1 MYIACVL
8 RIVGFD
14 WCLFL
19 HRMFLFFLHRED
31 KEYLVDDDGVIRSVE
46 NLRQLQNVKWV
57 VLSLGGNASLGSN
70 EKWGDEFW
78 VKTRVQTNG
87 RENQQGVGEWSWHV
101 FKANWLSQSGCY
113 YKKLCQLYFF
123 CPGEVTLQDW
133 LRDFTSL
140 CVLPLW
146 CWKVENVG
154 RKQMFHCIYM
164 IRLCTFYLIK
174 KHGFRISFH
183 AFPIIFAHIQLNNSN
198 IPAILRSFR
207 TLPPSKKKRQGSKPI
222 KKNG

>member
-1 MYIACVL
+1 MPFPTSDVFVFFAPRGQRVSCWWWRCDPIRRKSTTAAK
-8 RIVGFD
+8 REVGCFVSG
-14 WCLFL
+14 
-19 HRMFLFFLHRED
+19 RKR
-31 KEYLVDDDGVIRSVE
+31 
-46 NLRQLQNVKWV
+46 
-57 VLSLGGNASLGSN
+57 SLGSN

-174 KHGFRISFH
+174 KTWVSHF
-183 AFPIIFAHIQLNNSN
+183 FPCIPNHICSYS
-198 IPAILRSFR
+198 IE
-207 TLPPSKKKRQGSKPI
+207 
-222 KKNG
+222 